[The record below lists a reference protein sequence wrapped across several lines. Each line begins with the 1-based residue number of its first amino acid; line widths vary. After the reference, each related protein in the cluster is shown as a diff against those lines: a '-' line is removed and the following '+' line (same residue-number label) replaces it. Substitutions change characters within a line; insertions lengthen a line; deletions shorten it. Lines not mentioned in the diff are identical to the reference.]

1 MPRAKQD
8 TDKNRAAI
16 VALVRR
22 TLSAHPETS
31 TTELKEKASKIDKSV
46 ARLDTRVFHGR
57 YVLAVMRALKG
68 TRRRPTATKEAP
80 APVASNGKSNGRQQT
95 RSRGESG
102 PSPTA
107 VRAVLLELAQAVAG
121 SDTKTLVATIG
132 QIDRYVERITRS

>member
-1 MPRAKQD
+1 MPRAKQE

-31 TTELKEKASKIDKSV
+31 TTELKEKAAKIDKAV

-57 YVLAVMRALKG
+57 YVLAVMRSLKASRG
-68 TRRRPTATKEAP
+68 GKPAKAATPAP
-80 APVASNGKSNGRQQT
+80 APNGKSNGRHT
-95 RSRGESG
+95 TSRAQSAGG

-132 QIDRYVERITRS
+132 QIDRYVERITRA